1 MARTVADLAFAAR
14 GMYSIAQKQR
24 DEGYMMRQR
33 VLPIPWKEVELPKK
47 MKIGCFIE
55 EGSVRVGHLMLWH
68 AYCRYCC
75 LSLEKMA
82 LTIRQVQLVGEP
94 FRFASIN
101 CERQDMK

>member
-1 MARTVADLAFAAR
+1 
-14 GMYSIAQKQR
+14 
-24 DEGYMMRQR
+24 MMRQR

-47 MKIGCFIE
+47 MKIGCFTE
-55 EGSVRVGHLMLWH
+55 EGSVKVSRVGLWH
-68 AYCRYCC
+68 ACCRFCC
-75 LSLEKMA
+75 SSLKKMA